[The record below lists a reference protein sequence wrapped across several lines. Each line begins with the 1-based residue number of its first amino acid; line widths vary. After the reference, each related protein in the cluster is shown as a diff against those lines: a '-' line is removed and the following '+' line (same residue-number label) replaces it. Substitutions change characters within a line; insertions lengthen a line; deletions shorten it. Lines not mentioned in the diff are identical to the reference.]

1 MDVTNIL
8 PQLERLDGDIDN
20 LEEALQPILKG
31 VSDLSSK
38 LPLLEKAKL
47 YVLATYALESM
58 LFSSL
63 RLNAVDA
70 KNHPVFKELTR
81 VRQYFDKIKNIE
93 TPPEKPEATLNKGA
107 AISFIRSG
115 LAENKDKDVN
125 AKLSEMIARERA
137 KAAIK
142 AAAQQKAQAQ
152 QAGTKRKVSDQES
165 EASASDSEEEG
176 EEDDDSEE
184 AGEAAAV
191 VAAPEPPKKK
201 SKKEKKEKREGKAER
216 KEKKEKSEKKDKKK
230 KSKKDKKA

>member
-1 MDVTNIL
+1 MDVTNIV

-31 VSDLSSK
+31 MSDLSSK

-93 TPPEKPEATLNKGA
+93 TPPEKPEQSLNKGA

-142 AAAQQKAQAQ
+142 AAAQQKTQAP
-152 QAGTKRKVSDQES
+152 QAGTKRKVEDQES
-165 EASASDSEEEG
+165 ETSASDSDAEEG
-176 EEDDDSEE
+176 EDDSEE

-201 SKKEKKEKREGKAER
+201 SRKEKKEKREGKAEG
-216 KEKKEKSEKKDKKK
+216 KEKKNKKEKKDKKK
-230 KSKKDKKA
+230 KSKRRRH

>member
-93 TPPEKPEATLNKGA
+93 TPPEKPETTLNKGA

-165 EASASDSEEEG
+165 ETSASDSEEDAG
-176 EEDDDSEE
+176 EEEDSEQ
-184 AGEAAAV
+184 AGGEAAAV

-216 KEKKEKSEKKDKKK
+216 KEKKGKSEKKDKKK
-230 KSKKDKKA
+230 KSKKE

>member
-1 MDVTNIL
+1 MHLLAN
-8 PQLERLDGDIDN
+8 QL
-20 LEEALQPILKG
+20 
-31 VSDLSSK
+31 
-38 LPLLEKAKL
+38 
-47 YVLATYALESM
+47 
-58 LFSSL
+58 LFAPPTASL

-93 TPPEKPEATLNKGA
+93 TPPEKPETTLNKGA

-165 EASASDSEEEG
+165 ETSASDSEEED
-176 EEDDDSEE
+176 EEGDAEE
-184 AGEAAAV
+184 AGEAAAE

-201 SKKEKKEKREGKAER
+201 SKKEKKEKREGKAE
-216 KEKKEKSEKKDKKK
+216 KKEKNEKKDKKK

>member
-115 LAENKDKDVN
+115 LAENKDKD
-125 AKLSEMIARERA
+125 
-137 KAAIK
+137 AAIK

>member
-1 MDVTNIL
+1 MDITNIL

-20 LEEALQPILKG
+20 LEEVLQPILKA
-31 VSDLSSK
+31 VADLPSK

-58 LFSSL
+58 LFSAL

-93 TPPEKPEATLNKGA
+93 TPPEKPEQTLNKGA

-152 QAGTKRKVSDQES
+152 QQAGTKRKVEDQES
-165 EASASDSEEEG
+165 ETSASGSEEEEG
-176 EEDDDSEE
+176 GDDDSEE
-184 AGEAAAV
+184 VGGAAV

-201 SKKEKKEKREGKAER
+201 SRKEKKEKREGKVEK
-216 KEKKEKSEKKDKKK
+216 KEKKEKDKKK

>member
-1 MDVTNIL
+1 MDVTNIV

-70 KNHPVFKELTR
+70 KNHPVFRELTR

-93 TPPEKPEATLNKGA
+93 TPPEKPEQTLNKGA

-142 AAAQQKAQAQ
+142 AAAQQKTQ
-152 QAGTKRKVSDQES
+152 QAGTKRKVEDQES
-165 EASASDSEEEG
+165 ETSASDSEEED
-176 EEDDDSEE
+176 ESEE
-184 AGEAAAV
+184 AEEAAV

-201 SKKEKKEKREGKAER
+201 TRKEKKEKREGKVEG
-216 KEKKEKSEKKDKKK
+216 KEKKNKKEKKDKKK
-230 KSKKDKKA
+230 KSKKEKA

>member
-8 PQLERLDGDIDN
+8 PQLERLDGDIDG

-93 TPPEKPEATLNKGA
+93 TPPEKPEASLNKGA

-115 LAENKDKDVN
+115 LAENKDKD
-125 AKLSEMIARERA
+125 MIARERA

-142 AAAQQKAQAQ
+142 AAAQQKAQA
-152 QAGTKRKVSDQES
+152 GTKRKVEDQES
-165 EASASDSEEEG
+165 ETSASDS

-184 AGEAAAV
+184 AGGAAVAAA
-191 VAAPEPPKKK
+191 AATPEPPKKKSRKDRKKEAEGKTESNAGKKDKKNKHDKKKK
-201 SKKEKKEKREGKAER
+201 SKKEKKA
-216 KEKKEKSEKKDKKK
+216 
-230 KSKKDKKA
+230 

>member
-8 PQLERLDGDIDN
+8 PQLERLDGDIDG

-93 TPPEKPEATLNKGA
+93 TPPEKPEASLNKGA

-142 AAAQQKAQAQ
+142 AAAQQKAQA
-152 QAGTKRKVSDQES
+152 GTKRKVEDQES
-165 EASASDSEEEG
+165 ETSASDS

-184 AGEAAAV
+184 AGGAAVAAA
-191 VAAPEPPKKK
+191 AATPEPPKKKSRKDRKKEAEGKTESNAGKKDKKNKHDKKKK
-201 SKKEKKEKREGKAER
+201 SKKEKKA
-216 KEKKEKSEKKDKKK
+216 
-230 KSKKDKKA
+230 

>member
-31 VSDLSSK
+31 VSDLATK

-63 RLNAVDA
+63 RLNAIDA

-93 TPPEKPEATLNKGA
+93 TPPEKPETSLNKGA

-152 QAGTKRKVSDQES
+152 AGTKRKVEDQES
-165 EASASDSEEEG
+165 ETSASDS

-184 AGEAAAV
+184 AGGVAVAAA
-191 VAAPEPPKKK
+191 AAPEPPKKK
-201 SKKEKKEKREGKAER
+201 SKKERKKGAEGKT
-216 KEKKEKSEKKDKKK
+216 EKKETKDKKDKKK
-230 KSKKDKKA
+230 KSKKEKKA